1 MRDLDEIMADH
12 ELWYHVVNQEENQLK
27 QLLENNRGTYDLD
40 KRDASGRT
48 LLDYCCDINNKST
61 ETYSP
66 QGMIENNFGKQNLR
80 NRRGHTHQ
88 NWFACISGQPLLA

>member
-1 MRDLDEIMADH
+1 MADH

-48 LLDYCCDINNKST
+48 LLDYCCDIKNKST
-61 ETYSP
+61 ETYSL
-66 QGMIENNFGKQNLR
+66 QGMVENNFGKPF
-80 NRRGHTHQ
+80 
-88 NWFACISGQPLLA
+88 NWNATSITLTKIKTKIKNISSYI